1 MTTAAHL
8 SQPRP
13 TRDAAPVAPDLP
25 LIDLHRHLDG
35 NARLTTILEL
45 ARAYGI
51 RLPADTVEELRP
63 YAQIQGVAASVMDFI
78 ARFEL
83 LKLICVDEDA
93 VARIAEENVEDAARE
108 GIDYIELRC
117 SPAFMGER
125 YDLDPTR
132 VLAAVCRGVKAGMAR
147 YPAQAQIIG
156 IMSRHMGEESCWR
169 ELEAAI
175 ALMGEGVVGIDLAGD
190 EANFPGTRFVRHFA
204 RAREVGL
211 RITVHAGEAAGAWSV
226 RQAIEELGAERIGH
240 GVRASED
247 PAVMALLADRGIPLE
262 VCPTSNVQTQTVSSY
277 AAHPLPQL
285 LRAGLCVTLNSDDP
299 GISAIDL
306 PREYRVARDRLGLT
320 AEELRVVQANALA
333 AAFIDDTTRAA
344 LLARRRPAA

>member
-1 MTTAAHL
+1 MNSLAESTT
-8 SQPRP
+8 SP
-13 TRDAAPVAPDLP
+13 APIARDLP

-35 NARLTTILEL
+35 NVRLTTILDL

-51 RLPADTVEELRP
+51 RLPADTVEGLRP

-125 YDLDPTR
+125 YGLDPTR
-132 VLAAVCRGVKAGMAR
+132 VLAAVCRGVQAGMQR
-147 YPAQAQIIG
+147 YPVQAQIIG

-175 ALMGEGVVGIDLAGD
+175 ALMGEGVVGVDLAGD
-190 EANFPGTRFVRHFA
+190 EANFPGTRFVKHFA
-204 RAREVGL
+204 RARAAGL

-240 GVRASED
+240 GVRAIED
-247 PAVMALLADRGIPLE
+247 PAVMQLLAERAIPLE
-262 VCPTSNVQTQTVSSY
+262 VCPTSNVQTQTVSGY
-277 AAHPLPQL
+277 DTHPLPQL
-285 LRAGLCVTLNSDDP
+285 LRAGLRVTLNSDDP

-306 PREYRVARDRLGLT
+306 PHEYRVARDRLGLS
-320 AEELRVVQANALA
+320 AAELRTVQANALA
-333 AAFIDDTTRAA
+333 AAFIDDERRAA
-344 LLARRRPAA
+344 LLATAQRRG